1 MTMAAFHQRLTD
13 FRRAWRSILLLLFL
27 VAGTAQAENETRYRL
42 DVGIEPATHQLN
54 VSAAVEL
61 PPEFAGRPVEFLLTS
76 ALRIHDS
83 DPNVTRLPYEQG
95 GFTGINGSSV
105 VLGQLDAIA
114 RYRVTLPEDSSTL
127 KLSYGGTLNFPL
139 SSPEEEYA
147 RGLWETAGTVNSD
160 GVYLAG
166 GTLWYPYFSDELV
179 RFELTAEAPD
189 DWHLISQGNGSS
201 RDQTGQAHWDSG
213 GLVDE
218 IYLVGGP
225 LTPYEKAAGAVTA
238 QAYLREPEPALAERY
253 LSATA
258 RYIEMYRG
266 LIGPYPYGKFALVEN
281 FWETGYGMPSFTLL
295 GPQIIRFPFIL
306 TSSYPHEILHNWWG
320 NSVFVDY
327 PTGNWCEGL
336 TAYMADHLMKEQAG
350 QAAEYR
356 RDTLK
361 KYRDFVRDGRD
372 FPLTEFRSRH
382 SAATEAVGY
391 GKTLMG
397 FHMLRRQLG
406 DEAFTTALARFYR
419 EHRGSK
425 AGFADIR
432 AQLEQASGEDL
443 ALFFEQWVE
452 IPGAADLRLD
462 AVEVRT
468 TNGSFEVTGVLRQV
482 QDGPKFALQAPLSLT
497 TADGLQTQVLN
508 VTGEAT
514 PVSFGTASRPQLLE
528 VDPQF
533 DLFRLLDARETA
545 PSIGQVLGDRKLLAI
560 LPAAADESIRAAYR
574 EMVERWR
581 SPTQDMTILLDT
593 EIDADELPA
602 DAAAWVL
609 GRNNRF
615 AQALFQ
621 SDPTLGLTVSD
632 TGVQFQDQTIPA
644 AGHSTVAVRRHPAN
658 VNKAVGW
665 IVVDPAEAFPGIA
678 TKLPHYGKYSYLAFE
693 GDEPAN
699 IASGEW
705 TNSDSPL
712 RVDLRSAEQRAA
724 GPATAAPSPARNP
737 LAELPAVF
745 SEERLKQHVDYLA
758 SPEMEGRGLG
768 SPQLEEAAAYIAGEF
783 ADAGLAP
790 AGDDGGYLQ
799 GFAVVEGEDGQP
811 HRVHNV
817 IGYLPGTN
825 PAYADQAVLI
835 TAHYDH
841 LGRGWPNARQSD
853 AGQIHPGA
861 DDNAS
866 GVAVLIELAHNF
878 AAGAPPERNLVFVAF
893 SAEEAGLLGSRHYAE
908 HPQPAP
914 LEGIVGVINLD
925 SVGRL
930 EDQPI
935 SVLATGTAMEWPF
948 VFRGVSA
955 VTGIPSE
962 SIAGAA
968 ASSDQRSFIER
979 GVPGVQIFTG
989 THLDYHRPTDTPDKV
1004 NATGI
1009 VKVATFVK
1017 EATGYLV
1024 QREEPMVLAGGV
1036 AAAGS
1041 EGSAGSDDPPANTE
1055 GQRRV
1060 SFGTVPDFAHTAE
1073 GVRVESVV
1081 PGSPAELA
1089 GIQAGDVLLEMDGET
1104 LAGLGAYSDFLKTL
1118 APGDTVTTKVLRDAR
1133 TISVVVAVEAR

>member
-1 MTMAAFHQRLTD
+1 MVAFHQRLTD
-13 FRRAWRSILLLLFL
+13 FTRTWRAIPLLLFM
-27 VAGTAQAENETRYRL
+27 VAGTAYAENETHYQL
-42 DVGIEPATHQLN
+42 DVGIEPGTHQLK
-54 VSAAVEL
+54 VSAVVEL

-76 ALRIHDS
+76 ALQIDDS
-83 DPNVTRLPYEQG
+83 DRAVNRLQYEQG

-105 VLGQLDAIA
+105 ELGELEAIA
-114 RYRVTLPEDSSTL
+114 RYRVTLAEGSSTL
-127 KLSYGGTLNFPL
+127 KLTYSGTVNFPL

-147 RGLWETAGTVNSD
+147 RGITETAGLVGSD

-179 RFELTAEAPD
+179 SFELAAAAPD
-189 DWHLISQGNGSS
+189 GSHLISQGNGTS
-201 RDQTGQAHWDSG
+201 RDQAGLARWDSG

-225 LTPYEKAAGAVTA
+225 LTRYEEAAGAVAA
-238 QAYLREPEPALAERY
+238 QVYLREPDAALADRY

-295 GPQIIRFPFIL
+295 GPQVIRFPFIL

-327 PTGNWCEGL
+327 PAGNWCEGL

-432 AQLEQASGEDL
+432 AQLEQVSGQDL
-443 ALFFEQWVE
+443 ERFFQQWVE
-452 IPGAADLRLD
+452 LPGAADLRLD

-468 TNGSFEVTGVLRQV
+468 TGDGFEVTGVLRQV
-482 QDGPKFALQAPLSLT
+482 QAGAKFALDVPLSLT
-497 TADGLQTQVLN
+497 TADGLETQVLS
-508 VTGEAT
+508 VTAAAT
-514 PVSFGTASRPQLLE
+514 PFSFTTVSEPLLLE

-545 PSIGQVLGDRKLLAI
+545 PSIGQVLGDRKLVAV
-560 LPAAADESIRAAYR
+560 LPAAADEATRAAYR

-581 SPTQDMTILLDT
+581 SPTQDMTIVLDV
-593 EIDADELPA
+593 DADELPA

-609 GRNNRF
+609 GRDNRF

-621 SDPTLGLTVSD
+621 SDPALGLTVSD
-632 TGVQFQDQTIPA
+632 TGLQLQDRAIPA

-665 IVVDPAEAFPGIA
+665 IVVDPAAAFPGIA

-705 TNSDSPL
+705 SNSDSPL
-712 RVDLRSAEQRAA
+712 RLDLRSAEQRAA
-724 GPATAAPSPARNP
+724 GPVTAAPPPARKP

-745 SEERLKQHVDYLA
+745 SGERLKQHVDYLA

-768 SPQLEEAAAYIAGEF
+768 STQLEEAAAYIAGEF
-783 ADAGLAP
+783 ADAGLAA
-790 AGDDGGYLQ
+790 AGDDSGYLQ
-799 GFAVVEGEDGQP
+799 GFTVDEGEDGQP

-841 LGRGWPNARQSD
+841 FGRGWPDVRQSD
-853 AGQIHPGA
+853 AGRIHPGA

-866 GVAVLIELAHNF
+866 GVAVLIELARNF

-893 SAEEAGLLGSRHYAE
+893 SAEEAGLLGSRFYVE
-908 HPQPAP
+908 HPRPAP

-935 SVLATGTAMEWPF
+935 SVLATGSAMEWPF
-948 VFRGVSA
+948 VFRGVTA

-968 ASSDQRSFIER
+968 ASSDQQSFIDR

-989 THLDYHRPTDTPDKV
+989 AHGDYHRASDTPDKV
-1004 NATGI
+1004 NAAGM

-1017 EATGYLV
+1017 EATRYLI
-1024 QREEPMVLAGGV
+1024 QREEPMVLSGSTAT
-1036 AAAGS
+1036 AGS
-1041 EGSAGSDDPPANTE
+1041 GNRSAGTE

-1060 SFGTVPDFAHTAE
+1060 SFGTVPDFAHNAD
-1073 GVRVESVV
+1073 GVRVDSVV

-1089 GIQAGDVLLEMDGET
+1089 GIEAGDVLLEMNGET
-1104 LAGLGAYSDFLKTL
+1104 VAGLGAFSDFLKTL
-1118 APGDTVTTKVLRDAR
+1118 APGDTVTATVLRDAQ
-1133 TISVVVAVEAR
+1133 TISVVVTVAPR

>member
-1 MTMAAFHQRLTD
+1 M
-13 FRRAWRSILLLLFL
+13 
-27 VAGTAQAENETRYRL
+27 
-42 DVGIEPATHQLN
+42 
-54 VSAAVEL
+54 VS
-61 PPEFAGRPVEFLLTS
+61 
-76 ALRIHDS
+76 
-83 DPNVTRLPYEQG
+83 
-95 GFTGINGSSV
+95 
-105 VLGQLDAIA
+105 
-114 RYRVTLPEDSSTL
+114 
-127 KLSYGGTLNFPL
+127 
-139 SSPEEEYA
+139 
-147 RGLWETAGTVNSD
+147 
-160 GVYLAG
+160 
-166 GTLWYPYFSDELV
+166 
-179 RFELTAEAPD
+179 FELTAAAPD
-189 DWHLISQGNGSS
+189 GWRLISQGNGSS
-201 RDQTGQAHWDSG
+201 RDPAGQAHWDSG

-238 QAYLREPEPALAERY
+238 QAYLREPDPALAERY

-258 RYIEMYRG
+258 RYIEMYRS

-425 AGFADIR
+425 ASFGDIR
-432 AQLEQASGEDL
+432 AQLEQVSGRDL
-443 ALFFEQWVE
+443 ERFFEQWVE
-452 IPGAADLRLD
+452 LPGAADLRLD

-468 TNGSFEVTGVLRQV
+468 TNGGFEVTGVLRQV
-482 QDGPKFALQAPLSLT
+482 QAGTKFALQAPLSLT
-497 TADGLQTQVLN
+497 TADGLQTQVLS

-514 PVSFGTASRPQLLE
+514 PFSFGTAARPQLLE

-560 LPAAADESIRAAYR
+560 LPAAADEATRAAYR

-581 SPTQDMTILLDT
+581 SPTQDMTIVLDSD
-593 EIDADELPA
+593 IDADELPV

-609 GRNNRF
+609 GRDNRF

-632 TGVQFQDQTIPA
+632 TGLKFKGRAIPA
-644 AGHSTVAVRRHPAN
+644 AGHSTVAVRRHPTN

-665 IVVDPAEAFPGIA
+665 IVVDPVEAFPGIA

-712 RVDLRSAEQRAA
+712 RVDLCSAEQRAA
-724 GPATAAPSPARNP
+724 ATPPARKP

-745 SEERLKQHVDYLA
+745 SEERLQQHVDYLA

-768 SPQLEEAAAYIAGEF
+768 SAQLEEAAAYIAGEF
-783 ADAGLAP
+783 ADAGLAA

-799 GFAVVEGEDGQP
+799 GFTVVEGEDGQP

-853 AGQIHPGA
+853 AGRIHPGA

-866 GVAVLIELAHNF
+866 GVAVLIELARNF
-878 AAGAPPERNLVFVAF
+878 AAGAPPERNLAFVAF
-893 SAEEAGLLGSRHYAE
+893 SAEEAGLLGSRDYAE
-908 HPQPAP
+908 HPRPAP

-935 SVLATGTAMEWPF
+935 SVLATGSAMEWPF

-968 ASSDQRSFIER
+968 ASSDQQSFIER

-1004 NATGI
+1004 NATGM

-1024 QREEPMVLAGGV
+1024 QREEPMVLAGSA

-1041 EGSAGSDDPPANTE
+1041 EGSEGSEGSDDQPANTE

-1060 SFGTVPDFAHTAE
+1060 SFGTVPDFTHNAD
-1073 GVRVESVV
+1073 GVRVESMV

-1089 GIQAGDVLLEMDGET
+1089 GIQAGDVLVEMNGET
-1104 LAGLGAYSDFLKTL
+1104 VAGLGAFSDFLKTL
-1118 APGDTVTTKVLRDAR
+1118 APGDAVTTTLLRDAQ
-1133 TISVVVAVEAR
+1133 TINVVVTVEAR

>member
-1 MTMAAFHQRLTD
+1 MVALHQRLTD
-13 FRRAWRSILLLLFL
+13 FGGAWRSILLLLFL
-27 VAGTAQAENETRYRL
+27 VAGTAYAENETHYQL
-42 DVGIEPATHQLN
+42 AVAIEPDTHQLK
-54 VSAAVEL
+54 VSAMVEL
-61 PPEFAGRPVEFLLTS
+61 PPEYAGRSVEFLLTS
-76 ALRIHDS
+76 ALQIHDS
-83 DPNVTRLPYEQG
+83 DPNASRLQYEQG

-105 VLGQLDAIA
+105 VLGELEAIA
-114 RYRVTLPEDSSTL
+114 RYRVTLAEGSSTL
-127 KLSYGGTLNFPL
+127 KLTYSGTLNFPL

-147 RGLWETAGTVNSD
+147 RGITETAGLVRSD

-179 RFELTAEAPD
+179 SFELAAAVPD
-189 DWHLISQGNGSS
+189 GWHLISQGNGTS
-201 RDQTGQAHWDSG
+201 RDQATLARWDSG

-225 LTPYEKAAGAVTA
+225 LTPYQESAGAVAA
-238 QAYLREPEPALAERY
+238 QVYLREPDAALADKY

-258 RYIEMYRG
+258 QYIEMYRG

-295 GPQIIRFPFIL
+295 GPQVIRFPFIL

-327 PTGNWCEGL
+327 PTGNWSEGL
-336 TAYMADHLMKEQAG
+336 TAYMADHLMKEQVD

-406 DEAFTTALARFYR
+406 DEAFKAALARFYH

-425 AGFADIR
+425 AGFGDIR
-432 AQLEQASGEDL
+432 AQLEQVSGQDL
-443 ALFFEQWVE
+443 ERFFEQWVE
-452 IPGAADLRLD
+452 LPGAADLRLD

-468 TNGSFEVTGVLRQV
+468 THDGFEVTGVLRQV
-482 QDGPKFALQAPLSLT
+482 QAGAKFELQAPLSLT
-497 TADGLQTQVLN
+497 TADGLETQVLS
-508 VTGEAT
+508 VTEAAT
-514 PVSFGTASRPQLLE
+514 SFSFETVSEPQLLE
-528 VDPQF
+528 VDPEF

-545 PSIGQVLGDRKLLAI
+545 ASIGQVFGDRKLLAI
-560 LPAAADESIRAAYR
+560 LPAAADQATRAAYR
-574 EMVERWR
+574 EMVERWQ
-581 SPTQDMTILLDT
+581 SPTQNMTIVLDVDV
-593 EIDADELPA
+593 DADELPA
-602 DAAAWVL
+602 DAAVWVL
-609 GRNNRF
+609 GRDNQF
-615 AQALFQ
+615 ATVLFQ
-621 SDPTLGLTVSD
+621 SDPALGLTVND
-632 TGVQFQDQTIPA
+632 TGLQFQDRAIPA

-665 IVVDPAEAFPGIA
+665 IVVDPVAAFPRIA
-678 TKLPHYGKYSYLAFE
+678 AKLPHYGKYSYLAFE
-693 GDEPAN
+693 GDEPTN

-705 TNSDSPL
+705 ANNDSPL

-724 GPATAAPSPARNP
+724 GPVTAAPHPARKP

-745 SEERLKQHVDYLA
+745 SGERLKQHVDYLA

-768 SPQLEEAAAYIAGEF
+768 STQLEEAAAYIVGEF
-783 ADAGLAP
+783 ANAGLVA
-790 AGDDGGYLQ
+790 AGDDGSYLQ
-799 GFAVVEGEDGQP
+799 GFTVEEGEDGQP
-811 HRVHNV
+811 HRVHNI

-841 LGRGWPNARQSD
+841 LGHGWPDVRQSD
-853 AGQIHPGA
+853 AGRIYPGA

-866 GVAVLIELAHNF
+866 GVAILIELARNF
-878 AAGAPPERNLVFVAF
+878 AAGAPPKRNLVFVAF
-893 SAEEAGLLGSRHYAE
+893 SAEEAGLLGSRYYVE
-908 HPQPAP
+908 HPRPAP

-935 SVLATGTAMEWPF
+935 SVLATGSAMEWPF
-948 VFRGVSA
+948 VFRGVTA

-962 SIAGAA
+962 NIAGAA
-968 ASSDQRSFIER
+968 ASSDQQSFIDR

-989 THLDYHRPTDTPDKV
+989 AHGDYHRASDTPDKV
-1004 NATGI
+1004 NAAGM

-1017 EATGYLV
+1017 EATRYLI
-1024 QREEPMVLAGGV
+1024 QREEPMVLSGST

-1041 EGSAGSDDPPANTE
+1041 GIRSANTV

-1060 SFGTVPDFAHTAE
+1060 SFGAVPDFAHNAD
-1073 GVRVESVV
+1073 GVRVDSVV
-1081 PGSPAELA
+1081 PDSPAELA
-1089 GIQAGDVLLEMDGET
+1089 GIQAGDVLLEMNGET
-1104 LAGLGAYSDFLKTL
+1104 VAGLGAFSDFLKTL
-1118 APGDTVTTKVLRDAR
+1118 APGDTVTATVLRDAQ
-1133 TISVVVAVEAR
+1133 TISVVVTVVPR

>member
-13 FRRAWRSILLLLFL
+13 FTHRSAWRAIPLLLFL
-27 VAGTAQAENETRYRL
+27 ATGTAQAQNATHYQL
-42 DVGIEPATHQLN
+42 DVAIEPATHQLT

-61 PPEFAGRPVEFLLTS
+61 PPEFAGRTVEFLLTS
-76 ALRIHDS
+76 ALQIDDAEPEIS
-83 DPNVTRLPYEQG
+83 RLPYEQG

-105 VLGQLDAIA
+105 VLGKLDAIA
-114 RYRVTLPEDSSTL
+114 RYRVTLPEGLSTL
-127 KLSYGGTLNFPL
+127 KLSYGGTVNFPL

-147 RGLWETAGTVNSD
+147 RGIIETAGTVNGD

-179 RFELTAEAPD
+179 SFELTAAAPD
-189 DWHLISQGNGSS
+189 GWHLISQGNGSS
-201 RDQTGQAHWDSG
+201 NGPNGQAHWDSG

-225 LTPYEKAAGAVTA
+225 LTLYEAPAGAVTA
-238 QAYLREPEPALAERY
+238 QAYLRRPEPALAERY
-253 LSATA
+253 LTATA
-258 RYIEMYRG
+258 RYIEMYRS
-266 LIGPYPYGKFALVEN
+266 LIGPYPYGKFALIEN

-295 GPQIIRFPFIL
+295 GPMVIRFPFIL

-425 AGFADIR
+425 ASFGDIR
-432 AQLEQASGEDL
+432 AQLEQVSGLDL
-443 ALFFEQWVE
+443 KHFFEQWVE
-452 IPGAADLRLD
+452 LPGAADLRLD
-462 AVEVRT
+462 AVEVHT
-468 TNGSFEVTGVLRQV
+468 TDGGFEVTGVLRQV
-482 QDGPKFALQAPLSLT
+482 QAGTKFALQAPLSLT
-497 TADGLQTQVLN
+497 TADGLETQLLS
-508 VTGEAT
+508 VTQEAT
-514 PVSFGTASRPQLLE
+514 PFSFETAAQPQLLE

-545 PSIGQVLGDRKLLAI
+545 PSIGQVLGDRKLVAV
-560 LPAAADESIRAAYR
+560 LPSAANEATREAYR
-574 EMVERWR
+574 ALAERWR
-581 SPTQDMTILLDT
+581 SPTQDMTIVLDAD
-593 EIDADELPA
+593 IDELPA
-602 DAAAWVL
+602 DAAAWIL
-609 GRNNRF
+609 GRDNRF
-615 AQALFQ
+615 AETLFQ
-621 SDPTLGLTVSD
+621 SDPALGLTVSD
-632 TGVQFQDQTIPA
+632 TGLKFQDHAIPA
-644 AGHSTVAVRRHPAN
+644 AGHSTVAIRRHPAN

-665 IVVDPAEAFPGIA
+665 IVVDPAPAFPGIA
-678 TKLPHYGKYSYLAFE
+678 SKLPHYGRYSYLAFE

-705 TNSDSPL
+705 ANNDSPL
-712 RVDLRSAEQRAA
+712 RADLRSAEQRAA
-724 GPATAAPSPARNP
+724 GPATAAPKPARKP

-745 SEERLKQHVDYLA
+745 SGERLKQHVDHLA

-783 ADAGLAP
+783 ASAGLTA
-790 AGDDGGYLQ
+790 AGDDGSYLQ
-799 GFAVVEGEDGQP
+799 GFRVEEGEDGQP

-825 PAYADQAVLI
+825 PAYSNQAVLI

-841 LGRGWPNARQSD
+841 LGRGWPDARQSD
-853 AGQIHPGA
+853 VGKIHPGA

-866 GVAVLIELAHNF
+866 GVAVLIELARNF

-893 SAEEAGLLGSRHYAE
+893 SAEEAGLLGSRHYVE
-908 HPQPAP
+908 HPRPAP

-935 SVLATGTAMEWPF
+935 SVLATGSAMEWPF

-955 VTGIPSE
+955 VTGIPSAN
-962 SIAGAA
+962 IAGAA
-968 ASSDQRSFIER
+968 EASDQRSFIER

-989 THLDYHRPTDTPDKV
+989 AHADYHRASDTPDKIS
-1004 NATGI
+1004 AASM

-1017 EATGYLV
+1017 EAAGYLIG
-1024 QREEPMVLAGGV
+1024 REEPMVLTGSTST
-1036 AAAGS
+1036 AAAR
-1041 EGSAGSDDPPANTE
+1041 ADNPPASTE

-1060 SFGTVPDFAHTAE
+1060 SFGTVPDFAHNGE

-1081 PGSPAELA
+1081 PGSPAEQA
-1089 GIQAGDVLLEMDGET
+1089 GIQAGDVLLDMNGEKV
-1104 LAGLGAYSDFLKTL
+1104 AGLGAFSDYLKTL
-1118 APGDTVTTKVLRDAR
+1118 APGDTVNATLLRDDE
-1133 TISVVVAVEAR
+1133 TIHVTVTVTPR

>member
-1 MTMAAFHQRLTD
+1 MYSLHQRLTA
-13 FRRAWRSILLLLFL
+13 FRCAWRSILLLYLL
-27 VAGTAQAENETRYRL
+27 AGTAYAENETHYQL
-42 DVGIEPATHQLN
+42 DVGIEPGTHQLK
-54 VSAAVEL
+54 VSAVVEL
-61 PPEFAGRPVEFLLTS
+61 PPEFAGRTVEFLLTS
-76 ALRIHDS
+76 VLPIDDS
-83 DPNVTRLPYEQG
+83 DPNVNRLPYEAG

-105 VLGQLDAIA
+105 ELGDLKAIA
-114 RYRVTLPEDSSTL
+114 RYRVTLAEGSSTL
-127 KLSYGGTLNFPL
+127 KLSYSGTVNFPL

-147 RGLWETAGTVNSD
+147 RGLTETAGLINSD

-179 RFELTAEAPD
+179 SFDLTAAVPD

-201 RDQTGQAHWDSG
+201 RDTAGQAHWDSG

-225 LTPYEKAAGAVTA
+225 LTQYEESAGAVAA
-238 QAYLREPEPALAERY
+238 QVYLREPEAALADKY

-258 RYIEMYRG
+258 QYIEMYRG

-336 TAYMADHLMKEQAG
+336 TAYMADHLMKERVDQG
-350 QAAEYR
+350 VEYR

-397 FHMLRRQLG
+397 FHMLRRRLG

-419 EHRGSK
+419 ESRGSK
-425 AGFADIR
+425 ASFGDIR
-432 AQLEQASGEDL
+432 AQLEQVSGEDL
-443 ALFFEQWVE
+443 KLFFQQWVE
-452 IPGAADLRLD
+452 LAGAADLRLD
-462 AVEVRT
+462 AVEVQT
-468 TNGSFEVTGVLRQV
+468 TDDGFEVTGVLRQV
-482 QDGPKFALQAPLSLT
+482 QAGTKFELQVPLTLT
-497 TADGLQTQVLN
+497 TIDGLETQLLR
-508 VTGEAT
+508 VTGAAT
-514 PVSFGTASRPQLLE
+514 PFSFETASEPQLLE
-528 VDPQF
+528 VDPEF

-545 PSIGQVLGDRKLLAI
+545 ASIGQVFGDRKLVAV
-560 LPAAADESIRAAYR
+560 LPAAADEATHTAYR
-574 EMVERWR
+574 ELVERWK
-581 SPTQDMTILLDT
+581 SPTQNLTIVL
-593 EIDADELPA
+593 DADIDGLPA

-609 GRNNRF
+609 GRGNQF
-615 AQALFQ
+615 AARLFS
-621 SDPTLGLTVSD
+621 SDPGLGLTVSAA
-632 TGVQFQDQTIPA
+632 GLQLQDRAIPA
-644 AGHSTVAVRRHPAN
+644 TGHSTVVVRRHPTN
-658 VNKAVGW
+658 INKAVGW
-665 IVVDPAEAFPGIA
+665 IAVDPVAAFPGMA
-678 TKLPHYGKYSYLAFE
+678 SKLPHYGKYSYLAFE
-693 GDEPAN
+693 GDEPTN

-705 TNSDSPL
+705 ANNDSPL
-712 RVDLRSAEQRAA
+712 RADLRSAEQRAT
-724 GPATAAPSPARNP
+724 GPVDSVPRPARKP

-745 SEERLKQHVDYLA
+745 SEERLQQHVDYLA
-758 SPEMEGRGLG
+758 SPAMQGRGLG
-768 SPQLEEAAAYIAGEF
+768 STQLEEAAAYIAGEF
-783 ADAGLAP
+783 ASAGLVA
-790 AGDDGGYLQ
+790 AGDDGSYLQ
-799 GFAVVEGEDGQP
+799 GFAVEEGEDGRP

-825 PAYADQAVLI
+825 PAYADQAALI

-841 LGRGWPNARQSD
+841 LGHGWPDVRQSD
-853 AGQIHPGA
+853 AGQIYPGA

-866 GVAVLIELAHNF
+866 GVAILIELARNF

-893 SAEEAGLLGSRHYAE
+893 SAEEAGLLGSRYYVE
-908 HPQPAP
+908 HPRPAP

-925 SVGRL
+925 TVGRL
-930 EDQPI
+930 ENQPV
-935 SVLATGTAMEWPF
+935 SVLATGSAMEWPF
-948 VFRGVSA
+948 VFRGVTA

-962 SIAGAA
+962 NIAGAS
-968 ASSDQRSFIER
+968 ASSDQQSFIDR

-989 THLDYHRPTDTPDKV
+989 ANADYHRASDTPDKI
-1004 NATGI
+1004 NGAGM

-1017 EATGYLV
+1017 EATGYLI
-1024 QREEPMVLAGGV
+1024 QREEPMVLTGSTASGGS
-1036 AAAGS
+1036 GDRS
-1041 EGSAGSDDPPANTE
+1041 ANTE

-1060 SFGTVPDFAHTAE
+1060 SFGTVPDFAHNGD
-1073 GVRVESVV
+1073 GVRVDSVV

-1089 GIQAGDVLLEMDGET
+1089 GIQASDVLLEMNGET
-1104 LAGLGAYSDFLKTL
+1104 VTGLGAFSDFLKTL
-1118 APGDTVTTKVLRDAR
+1118 APGDTVTATVLRDAQ
-1133 TISVVVAVEAR
+1133 TISVAVTVVPR

>member
-1 MTMAAFHQRLTD
+1 MTMHALHQRPIN
-13 FRRAWRSILLLLFL
+13 FRSAWRSLPALLLLL
-27 VAGTAQAENETRYRL
+27 AAATAQAAENATRYDL
-42 DVGIEPATHQLN
+42 DVAIEPATHQIE
-54 VSAAVEL
+54 VSTVVEL
-61 PPEFAGRPVEFLLTS
+61 PPEFAGHTVEFLLTS
-76 ALRIHDS
+76 ALEIHNS
-83 DPNVTRLPYEQG
+83 HPEITRLPYEQG

-114 RYRVTLPEDSSTL
+114 RYQVTLPEGSSTL
-127 KLSYGGTLNFPL
+127 RLSYGGTVNFPL
-139 SSPEEEYA
+139 SSPREEYA
-147 RGLWETAGTVNSD
+147 RGIIETAGTVNGK

-166 GTLWYPYFSDELV
+166 RTLWYPYFSDELI
-179 RFELTAEAPD
+179 RFELKAAAPD
-189 DWHLISQGNGSS
+189 GWHLISQGNGSS
-201 RDQTGQAHWDSG
+201 RNEAGKAHWDSG

-225 LTPYEKAAGAVTA
+225 LTLYEAAAGATAA
-238 QAYLREPEPALAERY
+238 QAYLRKPDQALADRY

-295 GPQIIRFPFIL
+295 GPQVIRFPFIL

-391 GKTLMG
+391 GKTMMG

-406 DEAFTTALARFYR
+406 DDAFKTSLARFYR
-419 EHRGSK
+419 EHRGTK
-425 AGFADIR
+425 AGFGDIR
-432 AQLEQASGEDL
+432 AQLEQVTGQDL
-443 ALFFEQWVE
+443 KHFFEQWVE
-452 IPGAADLRLD
+452 RPGAADLRLD
-462 AVEVRT
+462 AVEVQQAA
-468 TNGSFEVTGVLRQV
+468 NGGYELTGVLRQV
-482 QDGPKFALQAPLSLT
+482 QDGEKFALQAPLALT
-497 TADGLQTQVLN
+497 TADGLQTQVLS

-514 PVSFGTASRPQLLE
+514 PFRFETASEPQLLE

-560 LPAAADESIRAAYR
+560 LPAAAPEATRAAYR
-574 EMVERWR
+574 GLVERWR
-581 SPTQDMTILLDT
+581 SPTQDMTIVLDAN
-593 EIDADELPA
+593 INPDELPP
-602 DAAAWVL
+602 DTAAWIL

-615 AQALFQ
+615 AQTLFQ
-621 SDPTLGLTVSD
+621 SDPALGLTVTD
-632 TGVQFQDQTIPA
+632 TGLTFEDQAIPA
-644 AGHSTVAVRRHPAN
+644 AGHSTVTIRRHPAN

-665 IVVDPAEAFPGIA
+665 IVVDPVAAFPGIA
-678 TKLPHYGKYSYLAFE
+678 SKLPHYGKYSYLAFE
-693 GDEPAN
+693 GDEPTN

-705 TNSDSPL
+705 ANSDSPL
-712 RVDLRSAEQRAA
+712 RMDLRSEEQRAA
-724 GPATAAPSPARNP
+724 GPATAAPSPPRKP

-745 SEERLKQHVDYLA
+745 SEQRLQTHVDYLA
-758 SPEMEGRGLG
+758 SPELEGRGLG
-768 SPQLEEAAAYIAGEF
+768 SPQLEEAAAYIAAEF
-783 ADAGLAP
+783 AEAGLAP
-790 AGDDGGYLQ
+790 AGDDGSYLQ
-799 GFAVVEGEDGQP
+799 GFTVDKGEDGQP
-811 HRVHNV
+811 HRAHNV

-825 PAYADQAVLI
+825 PAYKDQAVLI

-841 LGRGWPNARQSD
+841 LGRGWPNARQQD
-853 AGQIHPGA
+853 VGQIHPGA

-866 GVAVLIELAHNF
+866 GVAVLIELARNF

-908 HPQPAP
+908 HPTPAP

-935 SVLATGTAMEWPF
+935 SVLATGSAMEWPF

-962 SIAGAA
+962 NIAGAL
-968 ASSDQRSFIER
+968 ASSDQKNFIDR

-989 THLDYHRPTDTPDKV
+989 AHLDYHRPSDTPDKV
-1004 NATGI
+1004 SAAGM

-1017 EATGYLV
+1017 EATGYLIG
-1024 QREEPMVLAGGV
+1024 REEPMVL
-1036 AAAGS
+1036 S
-1041 EGSAGSDDPPANTE
+1041 GSATATPPGNPPANTE

-1060 SFGTVPDFAHTAE
+1060 QFGTVPDFAHNAD

-1081 PGSPAELA
+1081 PGSPAEMA
-1089 GIQAGDVLLEMDGET
+1089 GIQAGDVLLEMNGEKV
-1104 LAGLGAYSDFLKTL
+1104 AGLGAFSDYLKTL
-1118 APGDTVTTKVLRDAR
+1118 APGDTVTASVLRDAHML
-1133 TISVVVAVEAR
+1133 SVAVTVTSR

>member
-1 MTMAAFHQRLTD
+1 MTD
-13 FRRAWRSILLLLFL
+13 FSGARRWIPLLFL
-27 VAGTAQAENETRYRL
+27 VAGTAHAENETHYKL
-42 DVGIEPATHQLN
+42 DVGIEPGTHQLK
-54 VSAAVEL
+54 VSAVVEL
-61 PPEFAGRPVEFLLTS
+61 PPQFAGRSVEFLLTS
-76 ALRIHDS
+76 ALQIDDS
-83 DPNVTRLPYEQG
+83 DPELNRLQYEQG

-105 VLGQLDAIA
+105 VLGELEAIA
-114 RYRVTLPEDSSTL
+114 RYRVNLPEGSSTL
-127 KLSYGGTLNFPL
+127 KLTYSGTLNFPL

-147 RGLWETAGTVNSD
+147 RGITETAGLIRSD

-179 RFELTAEAPD
+179 SFELAAAAPD
-189 DWHLISQGNGSS
+189 GWHLISQGNGTS
-201 RDQTGQAHWDSG
+201 RDQAGQAHWDSG

-225 LTPYEKAAGAVTA
+225 LTPYAEAAGAVAA
-238 QAYLREPEPALAERY
+238 QVYLREPDAALAEKY

-258 RYIEMYRG
+258 QYIEMYRG

-295 GPQIIRFPFIL
+295 GPQVIRFPFIL

-336 TAYMADHLMKEQAG
+336 TAYMADHLMKEQVD

-406 DEAFTTALARFYR
+406 DEAFKTALARFYR

-425 AGFADIR
+425 AGFGDIR
-432 AQLEQASGEDL
+432 AQLEQVSGQDL
-443 ALFFEQWVE
+443 KPFFQQWVE
-452 IPGAADLRLD
+452 LAGAADLRLD
-462 AVEVRT
+462 AVDVQT
-468 TNGSFEVTGVLRQV
+468 TGASFEVTGVLRQV
-482 QDGPKFALQAPLSLT
+482 QAGAKFELQVPLSLT
-497 TADGLQTQVLN
+497 TADGLEAQVLS
-508 VTGEAT
+508 VTEAAT
-514 PVSFGTASRPQLLE
+514 SFSFETVSQPQLLE
-528 VDPQF
+528 VDPEF

-545 PSIGQVLGDRKLLAI
+545 PSIGQVFGDRKLLAI
-560 LPAAADESIRAAYR
+560 LPAAAHEATRAAYR

-581 SPTQDMTILLDT
+581 SPTQNMTIVLDV
-593 EIDADELPA
+593 DVDELPA
-602 DAAAWVL
+602 DAAAWIL
-609 GRNNRF
+609 GQDNRF
-615 AQALFQ
+615 APVLFQ
-621 SDPTLGLTVSD
+621 SDPALGLTVSD
-632 TGVQFQDQTIPA
+632 TGLQFQDRAIPA

-665 IVVDPAEAFPGIA
+665 IVVDPVAAFPGIA
-678 TKLPHYGKYSYLAFE
+678 SKLPHYGKYSYLAFE

-705 TNSDSPL
+705 ANNDSPL
-712 RVDLRSAEQRAA
+712 RADLRSAEQRAA
-724 GPATAAPSPARNP
+724 GPVTAAPRPARKP

-768 SPQLEEAAAYIAGEF
+768 STQLEEAAAYIAGEF
-783 ADAGLAP
+783 ANAGLEA
-790 AGDDGGYLQ
+790 AGDDGSYLQ
-799 GFAVVEGEDGQP
+799 GFAVEEGEDGQP
-811 HRVHNV
+811 HQVHNV

-841 LGRGWPNARQSD
+841 LGHGWPDVRQSD
-853 AGQIHPGA
+853 AGRIYPGA

-866 GVAVLIELAHNF
+866 GVAVLIELARNF
-878 AAGAPPERNLVFVAF
+878 AAGAPPKRNLVFVAF
-893 SAEEAGLLGSRHYAE
+893 SAEEAGLLGSRHYVE
-908 HPQPAP
+908 HPRPAP

-930 EDQPI
+930 EDQPV
-935 SVLATGTAMEWPF
+935 SVLATGSAMEWPF

-962 SIAGAA
+962 NIAGVAA
-968 ASSDQRSFIER
+968 TSDQQSFIDR

-989 THLDYHRPTDTPDKV
+989 AHGDYHRASDTPDKV
-1004 NATGI
+1004 NAAGM

-1017 EATGYLV
+1017 EAAVYLI
-1024 QREEPMVLAGGV
+1024 QREEPMVLSGSTT
-1036 AAAGS
+1036 AAGS
-1041 EGSAGSDDPPANTE
+1041 DGSDNRPANTE

-1060 SFGTVPDFAHTAE
+1060 SFGTVPDFAHNAD
-1073 GVRVESVV
+1073 GVRVDSVV

-1089 GIQAGDVLLEMDGET
+1089 GIQAGDVLLEMNGET
-1104 LAGLGAYSDFLKTL
+1104 VAGLGAFSDFLKTL
-1118 APGDTVTTKVLRDAR
+1118 APGDTVTAKVLRDAQ
-1133 TISVVVAVEAR
+1133 TISVAVTVAPR

>member
-1 MTMAAFHQRLTD
+1 MVALHQRLTD
-13 FRRAWRSILLLLFL
+13 FSRTWRSILLLFL
-27 VAGTAQAENETRYRL
+27 VAGTAHAAENETRYEL
-42 DVGIEPATHQLN
+42 DVGIEPGTHQLQ
-54 VSAAVEL
+54 VSAVVEL

-76 ALRIHDS
+76 ALQIDDS
-83 DPNVTRLPYEQG
+83 DPNINRLPYEQG

-114 RYRVTLPEDSSTL
+114 RYRVTLPEGSSTL
-127 KLSYGGTLNFPL
+127 KLTYGGTVNFPL

-147 RGLWETAGTVNSD
+147 RGIIETAGLVRSD

-166 GTLWYPYFSDELV
+166 GTLWYPYFSDELI
-179 RFELTAEAPD
+179 RFELTAAVPD
-189 DWHLISQGNGSS
+189 GWRLISQGNGSS
-201 RDQTGQAHWDSG
+201 RDKAGRAHWDSG

-225 LTPYEKAAGAVTA
+225 LTLYETAAGAVAA
-238 QAYLREPEPALAERY
+238 QAYLRGPDAALADRY

-266 LIGPYPYGKFALVEN
+266 LIGAYPYGKFALVEN

-295 GPQIIRFPFIL
+295 GPQVIRFPFIL

-425 AGFADIR
+425 ASFGDIR
-432 AQLEQASGEDL
+432 AQLEQVSGQDL
-443 ALFFEQWVE
+443 ERFFEQWVE
-452 IPGAADLRLD
+452 LPGAADLRLD
-462 AVEVRT
+462 AVEVQT
-468 TNGSFEVTGVLRQV
+468 TNGGFEVTGVLRQV
-482 QDGPKFALQAPLSLT
+482 QAGAKFGLQAPLSLT
-497 TADGLQTQVLN
+497 TADGLETQVLS
-508 VTGEAT
+508 VTGAAT
-514 PVSFGTASRPQLLE
+514 SFKFETVSQPQLLE

-545 PSIGQVLGDRKLLAI
+545 PSIGQVLGDRKLVAV
-560 LPAAADESIRAAYR
+560 LPAAAEEATRAAYR
-574 EMVERWR
+574 ELVERWQ
-581 SPTQDMTILLDT
+581 SPTQNMTIVLDV
-593 EIDADELPA
+593 DADELPG
-602 DAAAWVL
+602 DAAVWVL
-609 GRNNRF
+609 GRDNQF
-615 AQALFQ
+615 AEVLFQ
-621 SDPTLGLTVSD
+621 SDTGLGLTVKD
-632 TGVQFQDQTIPA
+632 TGLQFKDRAIPA
-644 AGHSTVAVRRHPAN
+644 AGHSTVAVRRHPEN

-665 IVVDPAEAFPGIA
+665 IVIDPVAAFPGIA

-693 GDEPAN
+693 GDEPTN

-705 TNSDSPL
+705 ANNDSPL

-724 GPATAAPSPARNP
+724 GPVTAAPPPARKP

-745 SEERLKQHVDYLA
+745 SEKRLQQHVDFLA

-768 SPQLEEAAAYIAGEF
+768 STQLEEAAVYIAGEF
-783 ADAGLAP
+783 ADAGLAA
-790 AGDDGGYLQ
+790 AGDDGSYLQ
-799 GFAVVEGEDGQP
+799 GFTVEEGEDGQP

-841 LGRGWPNARQSD
+841 LGHGWPDVRQSD
-853 AGQIHPGA
+853 VGKIHPGA

-866 GVAVLIELAHNF
+866 GVAVLIELARNF
-878 AAGAPPERNLVFVAF
+878 AAGAPPERNLAFVAF
-893 SAEEAGLLGSRHYAE
+893 SAEEAGLLGSRHYVE
-908 HPQPAP
+908 HPRPAP

-935 SVLATGTAMEWPF
+935 SVLATGSAMEWPF
-948 VFRGVSA
+948 VFRGVTA

-962 SIAGAA
+962 NIAGAT
-968 ASSDQRSFIER
+968 ASSDQKSFIER

-989 THLDYHRPTDTPDKV
+989 AHGDYHRASDTPDKV
-1004 NATGI
+1004 NAAGM

-1017 EATGYLV
+1017 EATGYLI
-1024 QREEPMVLAGGV
+1024 QREEPMVLSGSAT
-1036 AAAGS
+1036 AAGS
-1041 EGSAGSDDPPANTE
+1041 DNRSANAE

-1060 SFGTVPDFAHTAE
+1060 SFGTVPDFAHNAD
-1073 GVRVESVV
+1073 GVRVDSVV

-1089 GIQAGDVLLEMDGET
+1089 GIQAGDVLLEMNGET
-1104 LAGLGAYSDFLKTL
+1104 VAGLGAFSDFLKAL
-1118 APGDTVTTKVLRDAR
+1118 APGDTVTTTVLRDAE
-1133 TISVVVAVEAR
+1133 TISVAVTVAPR

>member
-1 MTMAAFHQRLTD
+1 MTMVAFHQRLTD
-13 FRRAWRSILLLLFL
+13 FRRAWRSILLLLL
-27 VAGTAQAENETRYRL
+27 LAAGTAHAENETRYRL
-42 DVGIEPATHQLN
+42 DVDLEPATHQLT
-54 VSAAVEL
+54 VSAVVEL

-76 ALRIHDS
+76 ALQIDDS
-83 DPNVTRLPYEQG
+83 APNVTRLPYEQG

-114 RYRVTLPEDSSTL
+114 RYRVTLPESSSTL
-127 KLSYGGTLNFPL
+127 KLSYSGTLNFPL

-147 RGLWETAGTVNSD
+147 RGLSETAGTVNSD

-179 RFELTAEAPD
+179 RFELTAAAPEG
-189 DWHLISQGNGSS
+189 WRLISQGNGTS
-201 RDQTGQAHWDSG
+201 RDHTGQAHWDSG

-238 QAYLREPEPALAERY
+238 QAYLRQHDPALAERY

-258 RYIEMYRG
+258 RYIEMYRS

-406 DEAFTTALARFYR
+406 DEAFTTALARFHR

-425 AGFADIR
+425 AGFGDIR
-432 AQLEQASGEDL
+432 AQLEQVSGQDL
-443 ALFFEQWVE
+443 KRFFEQWVE
-452 IPGAADLRLD
+452 LPGAADLRLD
-462 AVEVRT
+462 AVEVQT
-468 TNGSFEVTGVLRQV
+468 INGGFEVTGVLRQV
-482 QDGPKFALQAPLSLT
+482 QAGAKFALQAPLSLT
-497 TADGLQTQVLN
+497 TADGLKTQVLS

-514 PVSFGTASRPQLLE
+514 PFSFGTAARPQLLE

-560 LPAAADESIRAAYR
+560 LPAAADEATRAAYR

-581 SPTQDMTILLDT
+581 SPTQDMTIVLDSD
-593 EIDADELPA
+593 IDADELPA
-602 DAAAWVL
+602 DAAAWIL
-609 GRNNRF
+609 GRDNRF

-621 SDPTLGLTVSD
+621 SDPALGLTVSD
-632 TGVQFQDQTIPA
+632 TGLKFQDRAIPA

-665 IVVDPAEAFPGIA
+665 IVVDPVAAFPGIA

-724 GPATAAPSPARNP
+724 GPVTAAPPPPRKP
-737 LAELPAVF
+737 LAELPALF
-745 SEERLKQHVDYLA
+745 SEERLQQHVDYLA

-768 SPQLEEAAAYIAGEF
+768 STQLEEAAAYVAGEF
-783 ADAGLAP
+783 AVASLTP

-799 GFAVVEGEDGQP
+799 GFTVEEGEDGQP

-841 LGRGWPNARQSD
+841 LGRGWPDARQSD
-853 AGQIHPGA
+853 AGRIHPGA

-866 GVAVLIELAHNF
+866 GVAVLIELARNF

-893 SAEEAGLLGSRHYAE
+893 SAEEAGLLGSRYYAE
-908 HPQPAP
+908 HPRPAP

-955 VTGIPSE
+955 VTGIPSK

-989 THLDYHRPTDTPDKV
+989 THLDYHRPTDTPDKI
-1004 NATGI
+1004 NATGM

-1024 QREEPMVLAGGV
+1024 GREEPMVLLGGT

-1041 EGSAGSDDPPANTE
+1041 AAAGSDDRPANTE

-1060 SFGTVPDFAHTAE
+1060 NFGTVPDFAHNSE

-1089 GIQAGDVLLEMDGET
+1089 GIQAGDVLLEMNGET
-1104 LAGLGAYSDFLKTL
+1104 VAGLGAFSDFLKTL
-1118 APGDTVTTKVLRDAR
+1118 APGDTVDVTVRRDVQ
-1133 TISVVVAVEAR
+1133 TISVVVTVEAR

>member
-1 MTMAAFHQRLTD
+1 MTMVALHQHLTD
-13 FRRAWRSILLLLFL
+13 FTRAWRAIPLLLFL
-27 VAGTAQAENETRYRL
+27 AAGTAQAQNATHYQL
-42 DVGIEPATHQLN
+42 DVGIEPATHQLT

-61 PPEFAGRPVEFLLTS
+61 PPQFAGRTVEFLLTS
-76 ALRIHDS
+76 ALRIDDS
-83 DPNVTRLPYEQG
+83 EPEINPLPYEQG

-105 VLGQLDAIA
+105 VLGKLDAIA
-114 RYRVTLPEDSSTL
+114 RYRVTLPEGSSTL
-127 KLSYGGTLNFPL
+127 KLSYGGTVNFPL

-147 RGLWETAGTVNSD
+147 RGIIET
-160 GVYLAG
+160 G

-179 RFELTAEAPD
+179 SFELTAAAPD
-189 DWHLISQGNGSS
+189 GWHLISQGNGSS
-201 RDQTGQAHWDSG
+201 NGPNGQAQWDSG

-225 LTPYEKAAGAVTA
+225 LTLYEAPAGAVKA
-238 QAYLREPEPALAERY
+238 QAYLRRPEPALAERY

-295 GPQIIRFPFIL
+295 GPMVIRFPFIL

-425 AGFADIR
+425 ASFGDIR
-432 AQLEQASGEDL
+432 AQLEQVSGQDL
-443 ALFFEQWVE
+443 KSFFEQWVE
-452 IPGAADLRLD
+452 LPGAADLRLD
-462 AVEVRT
+462 AVEVQA
-468 TNGSFEVTGVLRQV
+468 TNGGFEVTGVLRQV
-482 QDGPKFALQAPLSLT
+482 QAGTKFALQAPLSLT
-497 TADGLQTQVLN
+497 TADGLETQVLS
-508 VTGEAT
+508 VTQEAT
-514 PVSFGTASRPQLLE
+514 PFSFETASQPQLLE

-545 PSIGQVLGDRKLLAI
+545 PSIGQVLGDRKLVAV
-560 LPAAADESIRAAYR
+560 LPAAASEATREAYR
-574 EMVERWR
+574 ALAERWR
-581 SPTQDMTILLDT
+581 SPTQNMTFVLDAD
-593 EIDADELPA
+593 IDELPA

-609 GRNNRF
+609 GRDNRF
-615 AQALFQ
+615 AEALFQ
-621 SDPTLGLTVSD
+621 SDPALGLTVSD
-632 TGVQFQDQTIPA
+632 TGLKFQDHAIPA
-644 AGHSTVAVRRHPAN
+644 AGHSTVAIRRHPAN
-658 VNKAVGW
+658 VNKAIGW
-665 IVVDPAEAFPGIA
+665 IVVDPAPAFPGIA
-678 TKLPHYGKYSYLAFE
+678 SKLPHYGRYSYLAFE

-705 TNSDSPL
+705 SNNDSPL
-712 RVDLRSAEQRAA
+712 RADLRSAEQRAA
-724 GPATAAPSPARNP
+724 GPVTAAPHPARKP

-745 SEERLKQHVDYLA
+745 SGERLKQHVDHLA

-768 SPQLEEAAAYIAGEF
+768 SPQLEEAATYIAGEF
-783 ADAGLAP
+783 ASAGLKP
-790 AGDDGGYLQ
+790 TGDDGSYLQ
-799 GFAVVEGEDGQP
+799 GFPVVKGEDGQP
-811 HRVHNV
+811 HQVHNV

-825 PAYADQAVLI
+825 PAYSNQAVLI

-841 LGRGWPNARQSD
+841 LGRGWPDARQSD
-853 AGQIHPGA
+853 VGKIHPGA

-866 GVAVLIELAHNF
+866 GVAVLIELARNF
-878 AAGAPPERNLVFVAF
+878 AAGAPPERNVVFVAF
-893 SAEEAGLLGSRHYAE
+893 SAEEAGLLGSRHYVE
-908 HPQPAP
+908 HPRPAP

-935 SVLATGTAMEWPF
+935 SVLATGSATEWPF

-962 SIAGAA
+962 NIAGAA
-968 ASSDQRSFIER
+968 EASDQRSFIER

-989 THLDYHRPTDTPDKV
+989 AHADYHRASDTPDKV
-1004 NATGI
+1004 SAAGM

-1017 EATGYLV
+1017 EAAGYLIG
-1024 QREEPMVLAGGV
+1024 REEPMALAGSRST
-1036 AAAGS
+1036 AAALP
-1041 EGSAGSDDPPANTE
+1041 DNPPANTE

-1060 SFGTVPDFAHTAE
+1060 QFGTVPDFAHTAE

-1081 PGSPAELA
+1081 PGSPAEQA
-1089 GIQAGDVLLEMDGET
+1089 GIQAGDILLEMNGEKV
-1104 LAGLGAYSDFLKTL
+1104 AGLHAFSDYLRTL
-1118 APGDTVTTKVLRDAR
+1118 APGDTVNAKLQRDEE
-1133 TISVVVAVEAR
+1133 TISVAVTVTLR

>member
-1 MTMAAFHQRLTD
+1 MTD
-13 FRRAWRSILLLLFL
+13 FSRTWRSILLLFL
-27 VAGTAQAENETRYRL
+27 VAGTAHAENGTRYEL
-42 DVGIEPATHQLN
+42 DVGIEPGTHQLQ
-54 VSAAVEL
+54 VSAVVEL
-61 PPEFAGRPVEFLLTS
+61 PPEFAGRSVEFLLTS
-76 ALRIHDS
+76 ALQIDDS
-83 DPNVTRLPYEQG
+83 DPNVTRLQYEQG

-114 RYRVTLPEDSSTL
+114 RYRVTLPEGSSTL
-127 KLSYGGTLNFPL
+127 KLTYGGTVNFPL

-147 RGLWETAGTVNSD
+147 RGIIETAGLVRSD

-166 GTLWYPYFSDELV
+166 GTLWYPYFSDELI
-179 RFELTAEAPD
+179 RFELTAAVPD
-189 DWHLISQGNGSS
+189 GWRLISQGNGSS
-201 RDQTGQAHWDSG
+201 RDKAGRAHWDSG

-225 LTPYEKAAGAVTA
+225 STLYEAAAGAVAA
-238 QAYLREPEPALAERY
+238 QVYLREPDAALADRY

-406 DEAFTTALARFYR
+406 DEAFKTALARFYR

-425 AGFADIR
+425 ASFADIR
-432 AQLEQASGEDL
+432 AQLEQVSGQDL
-443 ALFFEQWVE
+443 ERFFEQWVDLA
-452 IPGAADLRLD
+452 GAPNLRLD
-462 AVEVRT
+462 AVEVQT
-468 TNGSFEVTGVLRQV
+468 TAGGFAVTGVLRQV
-482 QDGPKFALQAPLSLT
+482 QTGAKFELQAPLSLT
-497 TADGLQTQVLN
+497 TVDGLKTQVLS
-508 VTGEAT
+508 VTGAAT
-514 PVSFGTASRPQLLE
+514 SFKFETVSQPQLLE

-545 PSIGQVLGDRKLLAI
+545 PSIGQLLGDRKLVAV
-560 LPAAADESIRAAYR
+560 LPAAANEATRAAYR
-574 EMVERWR
+574 ELVERWR
-581 SPTQDMTILLDT
+581 SPTQNMTIVLDV
-593 EIDADELPA
+593 DADELPG
-602 DAAAWVL
+602 DAAVWVL
-609 GRNNRF
+609 GRDNRF
-615 AQALFQ
+615 AEVLFQ
-621 SDPTLGLTVSD
+621 SDTGLGLTVND
-632 TGVQFQDQTIPA
+632 TGLQFQDRAIPA

-665 IVVDPAEAFPGIA
+665 IVVDPVAAFPGIA
-678 TKLPHYGKYSYLAFE
+678 AKLPHYGRYSYLAFE
-693 GDEPAN
+693 GDEPTN

-705 TNSDSPL
+705 ANSDSPL

-724 GPATAAPSPARNP
+724 GPVTAAPPPARKP

-745 SEERLKQHVDYLA
+745 SGERLKQHVDYLA

-768 SPQLEEAAAYIAGEF
+768 STQLEEAAAYIAGEF
-783 ADAGLAP
+783 ADAGLVA

-799 GFAVVEGEDGQP
+799 GFAVEEGEDGQP
-811 HRVHNV
+811 HRVYNV

-825 PAYADQAVLI
+825 PAYADQAVLV

-841 LGRGWPNARQSD
+841 LGHGWPDVRQSD
-853 AGQIHPGA
+853 VGRIHPGA

-866 GVAVLIELAHNF
+866 GVAILIELARNF
-878 AAGAPPERNLVFVAF
+878 AAGAPPERNLAFVAF
-893 SAEEAGLLGSRHYAE
+893 SAEEAGLLGSRYYVE
-908 HPQPAP
+908 HPRPAP

-935 SVLATGTAMEWPF
+935 SVLATGSAMEWPF
-948 VFRGVSA
+948 VFRGVTA

-962 SIAGAA
+962 NIAGAT
-968 ASSDQRSFIER
+968 ASSDQQSFIDR

-989 THLDYHRPTDTPDKV
+989 AHLDYHRASDTPDKV
-1004 NATGI
+1004 NAAGM

-1017 EATGYLV
+1017 EATGYLI
-1024 QREEPMVLAGGV
+1024 QREEPMVLSGSTT
-1036 AAAGS
+1036 AAGS
-1041 EGSAGSDDPPANTE
+1041 DNRPANVE

-1060 SFGTVPDFAHTAE
+1060 SFGTVPDFAHNAD
-1073 GVRVESVV
+1073 GVRVDSVV

-1089 GIQAGDVLLEMDGET
+1089 GIQAGDILLKMNGET
-1104 LAGLGAYSDFLKTL
+1104 VAGLGAFSDFLKAL
-1118 APGDTVTTKVLRDAR
+1118 APGDTVTATVLRDAQ
-1133 TISVVVAVEAR
+1133 TISVAVTVAPR

>member
-1 MTMAAFHQRLTD
+1 MVAFHQRMTD
-13 FRRAWRSILLLLFL
+13 FGGDWRSILLLLFL
-27 VAGTAQAENETRYRL
+27 VAGTAYAENETRYDL
-42 DVGIEPATHQLN
+42 AIGIEPATHQLK
-54 VSAAVEL
+54 VGAVVEL
-61 PPEFAGRPVEFLLTS
+61 PPEFAGRSVEFLLTS
-76 ALRIHDS
+76 ALQIHDS
-83 DPNVTRLPYEQG
+83 DPGVERLPYKQG

-105 VLGQLDAIA
+105 VLGELDAIA
-114 RYRVTLPEDSSTL
+114 RYRVTLAEGSSTL
-127 KLSYGGTLNFPL
+127 RLYYSGTLNFPL

-147 RGLWETAGTVNSD
+147 RGITETAGLIRSD
-160 GVYLAG
+160 GVYLSG

-179 RFELTAEAPD
+179 SFELAAAAPD
-189 DWHLISQGNGSS
+189 GWHLISQGNGTS
-201 RDQTGQAHWDSG
+201 RDQAGLARWDSG

-225 LTPYEKAAGAVTA
+225 LTPYQESAGAVAA
-238 QAYLREPEPALAERY
+238 QVYLREPDAALADKY

-258 RYIEMYRG
+258 QYIEMYRG

-336 TAYMADHLMKEQAG
+336 TAYMADHLMKEQVD

-406 DEAFTTALARFYR
+406 DEAFKAALARFYR
-419 EHRGSK
+419 EHRGGK
-425 AGFADIR
+425 ASFGDIQ
-432 AQLEQASGEDL
+432 AQLEQVSGQDL
-443 ALFFEQWVE
+443 ELFFEQWVE
-452 IPGAADLRLD
+452 LAGAADLRLD
-462 AVEVRT
+462 AVEVQST
-468 TNGSFEVTGVLRQV
+468 DDGFEVTGVLRQV
-482 QDGPKFALQAPLSLT
+482 QAGAKFELQVPLSLT
-497 TADGLQTQVLN
+497 TADGPETQVLS
-508 VTGEAT
+508 VTKAAT
-514 PVSFGTASRPQLLE
+514 PFSFETVSEPQLLE
-528 VDPQF
+528 VDPEF

-545 PSIGQVLGDRKLLAI
+545 ASIGQVFGDRKLLAI
-560 LPAAADESIRAAYR
+560 LPAAAHEATRAAYR
-574 EMVERWR
+574 ELVERWQ
-581 SPTQDMTILLDT
+581 SPTQNMTIVLDADV
-593 EIDADELPA
+593 DADELPA
-602 DAAAWVL
+602 DAAVWVL
-609 GRNNRF
+609 GRDNRF
-615 AQALFQ
+615 AAVLFQ
-621 SDPTLGLTVSD
+621 SDPGLGLTVND
-632 TGVQFQDQTIPA
+632 TGLQFQDRAIPA

-665 IVVDPAEAFPGIA
+665 IVVDPVAAFPGMA
-678 TKLPHYGKYSYLAFE
+678 AKLPHYGKYSYLAFE
-693 GDEPAN
+693 GNEPTN

-705 TNSDSPL
+705 ANNDSPL
-712 RVDLRSAEQRAA
+712 RADLRSAEQRAA
-724 GPATAAPSPARNP
+724 GPVTAAPRPARKP

-768 SPQLEEAAAYIAGEF
+768 STQLEEAAAYIAGEF
-783 ADAGLAP
+783 ANAGLAA
-790 AGDDGGYLQ
+790 AGDDGSYLQ
-799 GFAVVEGEDGQP
+799 GFRVEEGEDGQP

-841 LGRGWPNARQSD
+841 LGHGWPDVRQSD
-853 AGQIHPGA
+853 VGRIYPGA

-866 GVAVLIELAHNF
+866 GVAILIELARNF
-878 AAGAPPERNLVFVAF
+878 AAGAPPKRNLVFVAF
-893 SAEEAGLLGSRHYAE
+893 SAEEAGLLGSRYYVE
-908 HPQPAP
+908 HPRPAP

-935 SVLATGTAMEWPF
+935 SVLATGSAMEWPF
-948 VFRGVSA
+948 VFRGVTA

-962 SIAGAA
+962 NIAGAA
-968 ASSDQRSFIER
+968 ASSDQQSFIDR

-989 THLDYHRPTDTPDKV
+989 AHGDYHRASDTPDKV
-1004 NATGI
+1004 NAAGM

-1017 EATGYLV
+1017 QATRYLI
-1024 QREEPMVLAGGV
+1024 QRVEPMVLSGST
-1036 AAAGS
+1036 AAARSGNRS
-1041 EGSAGSDDPPANTE
+1041 ANTV

-1060 SFGTVPDFAHTAE
+1060 SFGAVPDFAHNSE

-1089 GIQAGDVLLEMDGET
+1089 GIQASDVLLEMNGQT
-1104 LAGLGAYSDFLKTL
+1104 VAGLGAFSDFLKTL
-1118 APGDTVTTKVLRDAR
+1118 APGDTVTATVLRDGR
-1133 TISVVVAVEAR
+1133 TISVVVTVTQR